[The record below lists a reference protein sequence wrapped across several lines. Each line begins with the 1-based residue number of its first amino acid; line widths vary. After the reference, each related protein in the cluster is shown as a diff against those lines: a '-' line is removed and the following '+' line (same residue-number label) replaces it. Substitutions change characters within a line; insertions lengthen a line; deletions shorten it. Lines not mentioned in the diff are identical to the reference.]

1 MAKNI
6 AVGIDIG
13 TYQIKIVVVEKVRAS
28 QDEASNLERNIYKII
43 GTGFA
48 ESKGLRHGY
57 IINAGDTIN
66 SLRIAI
72 ASAEKT
78 ANIKIKKA
86 FLSIGGIGVGSIT
99 SQGSIIIPRADSE
112 ITEIDVKNVL
122 SVAESEIPPSVS
134 INKKIIHTIPISYK
148 IDGRTVLGQ
157 PIGMKGI
164 KFEAKVLFVTCLEHH
179 LNDLINIIEELGI
192 EVENIMASPLAGSMV
207 VLNKTQK
214 IAGCVLANIGSETV
228 SLVVFEN
235 NIPISLEV
243 LPIGGTDIT
252 NDIALGF
259 KIPLEEA
266 ENIKINTEKES
277 NYPKKKLEEII
288 LARLSDIFDL
298 IESHLKKLG
307 RSGLLPA
314 GIIITGGTSGISTI
328 EDLAKATLKLPSK
341 IGSINFN
348 TSLKN
353 CQIKDSSWSVCYGL
367 CVWGLSDG
375 EDIPFGMPTNPGGSK
390 KGLIS
395 KVISWSKQF
404 LP

>member
-13 TYQIKIVVVEKVRAS
+13 TYQIKIVVVESVYENDKNS
-28 QDEASNLERNIYKII
+28 FKII

-57 IINAGDTIN
+57 IINAGDTTK
-66 SLRIAI
+66 SLGLAI
-72 ASAEKT
+72 AEAERN
-78 ANIKIKKA
+78 ANIKIKRA
-86 FLSIGGIGVGSIT
+86 FLSIGGIGVGSVV
-99 SQGSIIIPRADSE
+99 SHGSMIIPRADSE
-112 ITEIDVKNVL
+112 ISELDVKNVL
-122 SVAESEIPPSVS
+122 SVAESEIPSNIS

-148 IDGRTVLGQ
+148 IDGRTILGR

-164 KFEAKVLFVTCLEHH
+164 KFEVKALFVTCLEHH
-179 LNDLINIIEELGI
+179 LNDLINTVESLGI
-192 EVENIMASPLAGSMV
+192 EVINIMASPLAGSMV

-228 SLVVFEN
+228 SIVIFEN

-243 LPIGGTDIT
+243 FPIGGTDIT
-252 NDIALGF
+252 NDIALGL

-266 ENIKINTEKES
+266 ESLKRNTEKEVD
-277 NYPKKKLEEII
+277 YPKKRLEEII
-288 LARLSDIFDL
+288 IARLSDIFDL

-314 GIIITGGTSGISTI
+314 GIILTGGSSGVSSI

-341 IGSINFN
+341 IGSMNFD

-353 CQIKDSSWSVCYGL
+353 CQIKDSSWSVSYGL
-367 CVWGLSDG
+367 CIWGLSNG
-375 EDIPFGMPTNPGGSK
+375 EEISFGATSGSNK
-390 KGLIS
+390 AKN
-395 KVISWSKQF
+395 KVLSWFKQF

>member
-13 TYQIKIVVVEKVRAS
+13 TYQIKVVVTESVR
-28 QDEASNLERNIYKII
+28 EEGKTNFKII

-57 IINAGDTIN
+57 IINSADTIK
-66 SLRIAI
+66 SLRVAI
-72 ASAEKT
+72 AEAEKT
-78 ANIKIKKA
+78 AGLRIKRA
-86 FLSIGGIGVGSIT
+86 FLSIGGIGVGSVI
-99 SQGSIIIPRADSE
+99 SHGSIIIPRADSE

-122 SVAESEIPPSVS
+122 SVAESEIPTNIS

-148 IDGRTVLGQ
+148 LDGRMVLGQ
-157 PIGMKGI
+157 PIGLKGI
-164 KFEAKVLFVTCLEHH
+164 KFEVKALFVTCLEHH
-179 LNDLINIIEELGI
+179 LNDLINTVEDLGVDVI
-192 EVENIMASPLAGSMV
+192 NIMASPLAGSMV
-207 VLNKTQK
+207 ILNKTQK

-235 NIPISLEV
+235 NSPISLEV
-243 LPIGGTDIT
+243 FPIGGTDIT
-252 NDIALGF
+252 NDIALGL
-259 KIPLEEA
+259 KIPLEDA
-266 ENIKINTEKES
+266 ENIKLNPELEI
-277 NYPKKKLEEII
+277 NYPKKRLEEII

-314 GIIITGGTSGISTI
+314 GIILTGGTSGVSTI

-341 IGSINFN
+341 IGSLNFA

-353 CQIKDSSWSVCYGL
+353 CQIKDSSWSVAYGL
-367 CVWGLSDG
+367 CIWGLSGADELSFDSIIG
-375 EDIPFGMPTNPGGSK
+375 KKRAGINP
-390 KGLIS
+390 LI
-395 KVISWSKQF
+395 IWFKQF

>member
-13 TYQIKIVVVEKVRAS
+13 TYQIKVVV
-28 QDEASNLERNIYKII
+28 LENDRKDGKDNYKII

-57 IINAGDTIN
+57 IINSGDTEKSLGMAIN
-66 SLRIAI
+66 Q
-72 ASAEKT
+72 AEKT
-78 ANIKIKKA
+78 ANIKIKRA
-86 FLSIGGIGVGSIT
+86 FLSIGGIGVGSII
-99 SQGSIIIPRADSE
+99 SHGSLIIPRADSE

-122 SVAESEIPPSVS
+122 SIAESEIPSNIS
-134 INKKIIHTIPISYK
+134 INKKIVHTIPISYK
-148 IDGRTVLGQ
+148 IDGKIVLGR
-157 PIGMKGI
+157 PVGMKGI

-179 LNDLINIIEELGI
+179 LNDLINTVEDCGI
-192 EVENIMASPLAGSMV
+192 EVINIMASPLAGSMV

-214 IAGCVLANIGSETV
+214 IAGCILANIGSETV

-235 NIPISLEV
+235 NMPISLDV
-243 LPIGGTDIT
+243 FPIGGTDIT
-252 NDIALGF
+252 NDIALGL

-266 ENIKINTEKES
+266 ENLKINDGDT
-277 NYPKKKLEEII
+277 NYPKKRLEEII

-314 GIIITGGTSGISTI
+314 GIILTGGTSGVSTI
-328 EDLAKATLKLPSK
+328 EDLARATLKLPSK
-341 IGSINFN
+341 LGSINF
-348 TSLKN
+348 TTDMKN
-353 CQIKDSSWSVCYGL
+353 CQIKDSSWSVAYGL
-367 CVWGLSDG
+367 CVWGLSSG
-375 EDIPFGMPTNPGGSK
+375 EEISFGSSTGSGTRS
-390 KGLIS
+390 KGLFGS
-395 KVISWSKQF
+395 LFSWFKQF

>member
-13 TYQIKIVVVEKVRAS
+13 TYQIKISVVEAKNE
-28 QDEASNLERNIYKII
+28 DGNISYKII

-57 IINAGDTIN
+57 IINSGDTTN

-72 ASAEKT
+72 AQAEKT
-78 ANIKIKKA
+78 SGIKIRKV
-86 FLSIGGIGVGSIT
+86 FLSIGGIGVGSVV
-99 SQGSIIIPRADSE
+99 SHGSIIIPRADSE

-122 SVAESEIPPSVS
+122 SVAENEIPANVS

-148 IDGRTVLGQ
+148 IDGKIVLGR

-179 LNDLINIIEELGI
+179 LDDLINIVEDLGI
-192 EVENIMASPLAGSMV
+192 DVVNIMASPLAGSMV
-207 VLNKTQK
+207 TLTKTQK

-228 SLVVFEN
+228 SVVIFEN

-243 LPIGGTDIT
+243 FPIGGTDIT
-252 NDIALGF
+252 NDIALGL
-259 KIPLEEA
+259 KIPIEEA
-266 ENIKINTEKES
+266 EEIKINTKGERD
-277 NYPKKKLEEII
+277 YPKKRLEEII
-288 LARLSDIFDL
+288 LARLSDIFEI

-328 EDLAKATLKLPSK
+328 EDLARATLKLPSK
-341 IGSINFN
+341 VGSINFI
-348 TSLKN
+348 SDLKN
-353 CQIKDSSWSVCYGL
+353 LQTKDSSWSVSYGL
-367 CVWGLSDG
+367 CVWVLSKG
-375 EDIPFGMPTNPGGSK
+375 EEISFGAPILNNRPGA
-390 KGLIS
+390 
-395 KVISWSKQF
+395 KVFSWFKQF

>member
-13 TYQIKIVVVEKVRAS
+13 TYQIKIVVVENARENGVDSFKV
-28 QDEASNLERNIYKII
+28 I

-57 IINAGDTIN
+57 IINSLDTTK
-66 SLRIAI
+66 SLGIAI
-72 ASAEKT
+72 AEAEKT
-78 ANIKIKKA
+78 SGVRIKKA
-86 FLSIGGIGVGSIT
+86 FLSIGGIGVGSVI

-112 ITEIDVKNVL
+112 IMEVDVKNVL
-122 SVAESEIPPSVS
+122 SVAESEIPSNIS

-148 IDGRTVLGQ
+148 IDGRVVLGQ

-164 KFEAKVLFVTCLEHH
+164 KFEVKALFVTCLEHH
-179 LNDLINIIEELGI
+179 LNDLIDTVEDLGI
-192 EVENIMASPLAGSMV
+192 EVVNIMASPLAGSMV
-207 VLNKTQK
+207 TLNKTQK

-228 SLVVFEN
+228 SIVVFEN
-235 NIPISLEV
+235 NIPLSLEV
-243 LPIGGTDIT
+243 FPIGGTDIT
-252 NDIALGF
+252 NDIALGL
-259 KIPLEEA
+259 KIPIEEA
-266 ENIKINTEKES
+266 ETIKINSERAAE
-277 NYPKKKLEEII
+277 YPKKRLEEII

-314 GIIITGGTSGISTI
+314 GIILTGGTSGVSTI

-341 IGSINFN
+341 IGSMSFITN
-348 TSLKN
+348 LKN
-353 CQIKDSSWSVCYGL
+353 CQIKDSSWSVAYGL
-367 CVWGLSDG
+367 CVWGLSRG
-375 EDIPFGMPTNPGGSK
+375 AEISFGVPTNTNK
-390 KGLIS
+390 AKNKI
-395 KVISWSKQF
+395 ISWFKQF